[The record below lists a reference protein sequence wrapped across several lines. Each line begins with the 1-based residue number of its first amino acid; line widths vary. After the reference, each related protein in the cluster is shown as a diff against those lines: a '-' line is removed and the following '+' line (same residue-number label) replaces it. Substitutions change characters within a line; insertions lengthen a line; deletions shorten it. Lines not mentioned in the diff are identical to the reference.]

1 MTDVLLSLQQMNSNK
16 LRLKPRDKDV
26 SLSNGIRNQIQTE
39 DEPIHDW
46 YRFVL
51 SFPPHLVREYL
62 HRFSINSSHTVLDPF
77 CGTGTTLVE
86 CKKLGIPSIGIEAHP
101 MPHFAASV
109 KVDWS
114 VNPQRLIKHAEQIA
128 NMALQTLEAQGII
141 DNPLLFT
148 KYEGD
153 IDLEVLPPK
162 KYKLLIKDSISPV
175 PLHKTLVLLR
185 TLEENA
191 NPEFTLY
198 EKLALAKSLITSIGN
213 LHFGPEVGVGKIKQD
228 TPVVTTWLHQVK
240 RMTKDLISLNSS
252 QHQDSIVH
260 LADSR
265 DIQAVL
271 PDKQINAVFT
281 SPPYPNEKD
290 YTRTTRL
297 ESVIL
302 GFLDGKKRLRDIK
315 GRLLRSNTR
324 NIYKDDDD
332 EKWIETFPEIL
343 ELAENIEKRRIELG
357 KTSGFEKNY
366 HRVTKNYFG
375 GMYRHFAEL
384 RDVLLPGALLGYV
397 VGDQASYLRVM
408 IRTGKILSTIAESLG
423 YEVLSIDLFRTRL
436 ATATKEELRE
446 EVLILRW
453 PG

>member
-1 MTDVLLSLQQMNSNK
+1 
-16 LRLKPRDKDV
+16 
-26 SLSNGIRNQIQTE
+26 
-39 DEPIHDW
+39 
-46 YRFVL
+46 
-51 SFPPHLVREYL
+51 
-62 HRFSINSSHTVLDPF
+62 
-77 CGTGTTLVE
+77 
-86 CKKLGIPSIGIEAHP
+86 
-101 MPHFAASV
+101 
-109 KVDWS
+109 
-114 VNPQRLIKHAEQIA
+114 
-128 NMALQTLEAQGII
+128 MALKILEAQGII

-153 IDLEVLPPK
+153 VDLEVLPPK